1 MTRLPYLLTLI
12 VATSLLVSNARA
24 QTSSSPFMG
33 QWVGVPE
40 FSGGKVFV
48 QALCVDT
55 PEGPALSVWIPS
67 MGVFSTIAE
76 DVEITKDTMSFNVPM
91 RGGISVIR
99 IQCGLIPGV
108 VDALEGEFSF
118 TKGPEGAVG
127 QPPSEFTMRRHPI
140 LPELKDV
147 SKYKGVLQTPDGG
160 ALTFLIALG
169 DVDDELVGTID
180 IPEQGIQGLIL
191 YCARSLDDPNRIR
204 LIIPVAGDATMD
216 LVVEGDTLRG
226 EFTQGQFVIPLVL
239 QKGEID
245 FVVAGTRRPQEPSPP
260 YSYDRSALVVPT
272 QAGHTLSGTLLVP
285 RMRPAEGVP
294 AVVFISGSGPQNRD
308 GEVMN
313 HRPFKVLA
321 DRLARKGIASF
332 RYDDRGFGDSTGDFS
347 SATSLDFADDA
358 AAALKHILKDPRINP
373 NKVGLIGHSE
383 GGLIAPLV
391 GAGMA
396 PNYADG
402 DLPSFLVLLA
412 APGVPGHEVLKEQ
425 MRQILLSE
433 GISPKETEGI
443 CTAQAQLLDAVL
455 ANGSDEEL
463 LKKVMVLQDLQFKA
477 NGMDESMTNEQKA
490 EIAEAALLSMKDPWM
505 DSFLRMDPRDALRK
519 VVMPVLAVNGTLDTQ
534 VFYEQNLPEIER
546 VLNESGRKPT
556 IMQVDGLNHLLQ
568 PAVTGAVSEYVRIDI
583 TMDENIMSAI
593 ADWINE
599 LPLEN
604 AKP

>member
-1 MTRLPYLLTLI
+1 
-12 VATSLLVSNARA
+12 
-24 QTSSSPFMG
+24 
-33 QWVGVPE
+33 
-40 FSGGKVFV
+40 
-48 QALCVDT
+48 
-55 PEGPALSVWIPS
+55 
-67 MGVFSTIAE
+67 
-76 DVEITKDTMSFNVPM
+76 
-91 RGGISVIR
+91 
-99 IQCGLIPGV
+99 
-108 VDALEGEFSF
+108 
-118 TKGPEGAVG
+118 
-127 QPPSEFTMRRHPI
+127 
-140 LPELKDV
+140 
-147 SKYKGVLQTPDGG
+147 
-160 ALTFLIALG
+160 
-169 DVDDELVGTID
+169 
-180 IPEQGIQGLIL
+180 
-191 YCARSLDDPNRIR
+191 
-204 LIIPVAGDATMD
+204 
-216 LVVEGDTLRG
+216 
-226 EFTQGQFVIPLVL
+226 
-239 QKGEID
+239 
-245 FVVAGTRRPQEPSPP
+245 
-260 YSYDRSALVVPT
+260 
-272 QAGHTLSGTLLVP
+272 
-285 RMRPAEGVP
+285 
-294 AVVFISGSGPQNRD
+294 
-308 GEVMN
+308 
-313 HRPFKVLA
+313 
-321 DRLARKGIASF
+321 
-332 RYDDRGFGDSTGDFS
+332 
-347 SATSLDFADDA
+347 
-358 AAALKHILKDPRINP
+358 
-373 NKVGLIGHSE
+373 
-383 GGLIAPLV
+383 
-391 GAGMA
+391 MA

-433 GISPKETEGI
+433 GISPKETERI